1 MGFRE
6 EGREESGRGLVDDSC
21 NIPDF
26 RLLGDSHI
34 TILHTVRFH
43 TTSLLVRILH
53 QSESFVCSSF
63 QDIDNMI

>member
-1 MGFRE
+1 MGFGE

-21 NIPDF
+21 NISDY
-26 RLLGDSHI
+26 RLLGNSHI

-53 QSESFVCSSF
+53 QSESLVGSSF